1 MFKSTKKSYGSS
13 SSSSHVVN
21 ADFPMERSDKIKYFV
36 LNLSN
41 NLITK
46 FDTRETNV
54 RKFCPSKTVVVNHV
68 NNLESVIS
76 PCRILCDVFWENLDW
91 TMIQAQLKAELRVVE
106 VGCGTGRYGEKL
118 KSFANIES
126 YLGIDIEPNDH
137 WAVIS
142 SDKIH
147 FQVGSYEDVLNLV
160 RGQNLI
166 ITQSAI
172 EHFEEDIVFFDLI
185 KKYAESCDFPVMAI
199 HLFPSPACLF
209 TMLLHGIRQ
218 YNRRAI
224 KQLVKVSGQ
233 TRASTLF
240 ALGGFRS
247 NYFHFVELT
256 LRSLVLRRPL
266 ATKDVK
272 RYLNKASKVL
282 VRDSNSK
289 LKFSPSFYALC
300 LTWRVDA
307 TELKW

>member
-46 FDTRETNV
+46 FDSKETNV
-54 RKFCPSKTVVVNHV
+54 RKFSPSGTVIVDHV
-68 NNLESVIS
+68 NNLESIIS
-76 PCRILCDVFWENLDW
+76 PSRILCDVFWENLDW
-91 TMIQAQLKAELRVVE
+91 AMIQAQLKAELRVVE